1 MRMWLS
7 AWVKE
12 ADAMGIGY
20 VDVEEKVLDQLVCH
34 VVSGGHHSGDPFEE
48 RLILQLG
55 TNMKITIGNHTLREG
70 DCRNG
75 VHIHYS

>member
-1 MRMWLS
+1 MRKWFS

-12 ADAMGIGY
+12 ADAMEIGY

-55 TNMKITIGNHTLREG
+55 MNKKKTVGNHTLCES